1 MPLPDVSDH
10 LVPVHRLSQFVAGS
24 IVLWGA
30 IPART
35 SPPEGGLR
43 SWPNERPGD
52 SNRDRHY
59 NSGLVHKNG
68 NQFKYLLTCQQ
79 LPCYSV
85 CFKYIQRYTSM
96 NCFKF
101 THDID
106 EILENPMMYF
116 IIYVLL
122 METCLKRFI
131 TGIISQYLNFSVV
144 V

>member
-1 MPLPDVSDH
+1 MHVTPCDV
-10 LVPVHRLSQFVAGS
+10 
-24 IVLWGA
+24 
-30 IPART
+30 RT
-35 SPPEGGLR
+35 ASNIFKL
-43 SWPNERPGD
+43 
-52 SNRDRHY
+52 NRDRHY
-59 NSGLVHKNG
+59 KSGLVHKNG

>member
-1 MPLPDVSDH
+1 MYLDDVISFGKT
-10 LVPVHRLSQFVAGS
+10 VPEAIGRL
-24 IVLWGA
+24 
-30 IPART
+30 
-35 SPPEGGLR
+35 E
-43 SWPNERPGD
+43 E
-52 SNRDRHY
+52 
-59 NSGLVHKNG
+59 
-68 NQFKYLLTCQQ
+68 Q

-131 TGIISQYLNFSVV
+131 TGIISPYLNFSVV